1 VVPSAIRKARAAFA
15 SCTSIEDLMSSLG
28 SNEALIGTPGSRRL
42 LDTPALCIDL
52 DAMERNI
59 AAMAAFCRD
68 KGIALRPHAKT
79 HKSVNI
85 AARQIAAGAIGICCA
100 TIGEAEVMAAGG
112 IWGVLVTSPQV
123 TPPKIARVVAL
134 NLAAEHGLA
143 VVVDHPQNVAD
154 LSTAARASGK
164 TLDVLVDFSSGHHRT
179 GAATPDEAMALA
191 HAIEAADGLRFAGVQ
206 AYYGNLQHIAGRAQR
221 QDRAKRQH
229 AVIADLVGKL
239 RAAGFAVPVVTGA
252 GTGTHDIDAEARVFT
267 ELQAGS
273 YIFMDVEYA
282 EALRDGRNALPFET
296 SLLVQTAV
304 VSVASAKVPGGYV
317 TTDAGLKCFA
327 TEGPKPE
334 VTSGGPPGAT
344 YDYAGDEHGR
354 LFFPPAGPVPA
365 LGQRIEVMTPHCDPT
380 VNLHDYYHVLRGDTL
395 VDIWPVDARGKR

>member
-1 VVPSAIRKARAAFA
+1 
-15 SCTSIEDLMSSLG
+15 
-28 SNEALIGTPGSRRL
+28 
-42 LDTPALCIDL
+42 
-52 DAMERNI
+52 MERNI
-59 AAMAAFCRD
+59 AAMAEFCRS
-68 KGIALRPHAKT
+68 KGVALRPHAKT

-112 IWGVLVTSPQV
+112 VRGMLVTSPQV
-123 TPPKIARVVAL
+123 TPPKIARVIAL
-134 NLAAEHGLA
+134 NLAAADGFA

-154 LSTAARASGK
+154 LAAAARASGR

-179 GAATPDEAMALA
+179 GAATADDAVALA
-191 HAIEAADGLRFAGVQ
+191 HAVEAAGGLRLAGLQ
-206 AYYGNLQHIAGRAQR
+206 AYYGNLQHIAGRAER
-221 QDRAKRQH
+221 QEKTKRQH
-229 AVIADLVGKL
+229 AVIAGLVGKL

-282 EALRDGRNALPFET
+282 DALRDGRNALPFET
-296 SLLVQTAV
+296 SLFVQTAV
-304 VSVASAKVPGGYV
+304 VSVASAQVPGGYV

-334 VTSGGPPGAT
+334 VASGGPPGAT
-344 YDYAGDEHGR
+344 YGYAGDEHGR
-354 LFFPPAGPVPA
+354 LFFTPATREVPS
-365 LGQRIEVMTPHCDPT
+365 LGQRIELVTPHCDPT
-380 VNLHDYYHVLRGDTL
+380 VNLHDFYHLVRGDTL